1 MEKLVIDVRAAPGG
15 WAVWSSVLAAPLVFL
30 SGGKAERQAHCLGK
44 AIALA
49 GRWVE
54 IAVYDRQHCLI
65 AALQLEPAAPR
76 AGVAS
81 RAPSPAPS
89 PSNDD
94 RGAAPRPSVDAPR
107 AARGLSLQLA

>member
-76 AGVAS
+76 GGVAS
-81 RAPSPAPS
+81 RAPS

-94 RGAAPRPSVDAPR
+94 RGATPRPSVDAPR
-107 AARGLSLQLA
+107 AGRGLSLQLA

>member
-30 SGGKAERQAHCLGK
+30 SGGKAERQAHCLAK

-76 AGVAS
+76 AGV
-81 RAPSPAPS
+81 PPPAPA

-94 RGAAPRPSVDAPR
+94 RGATPRPSVDALR
-107 AARGLSLQLA
+107 AARGLRLQLA

>member
-76 AGVAS
+76 GGVAS
-81 RAPSPAPS
+81 RAPSP
-89 PSNDD
+89 SNDD
-94 RGAAPRPSVDAPR
+94 CAAAFRSSLAAPRT
-107 AARGLSLQLA
+107 ARGLGLQLA